1 MLAAGRSQY
10 IIRNTFSVEKLTYI
24 NETGTVIYRSKMSHG
39 NNNKKNFEVY
49 TAEEFIAAH
58 SISLR
63 NHFRWYVT
71 MDGIQINHEGYVTST
86 GLRDL
91 LMNQ

>member
-1 MLAAGRSQY
+1 MSSGQFNRVNIYQWDRHSYLPLEAC
-10 IIRNTFSVEKLTYI
+10 TELDSVMT
-24 NETGTVIYRSKMSHG
+24 HG

-63 NHFRWYVT
+63 NHFRTCAELDSVWYVT
-71 MDGIQINHEGYVTST
+71 MDGIQINHEGYVTSR
-86 GLRDL
+86 GPV
-91 LMNQ
+91 

>member
-1 MLAAGRSQY
+1 
-10 IIRNTFSVEKLTYI
+10 
-24 NETGTVIYRSKMSHG
+24 MSHG
-39 NNNKKNFEVY
+39 NDNKKNFEVY

-71 MDGIQINHEGYVTST
+71 MDAIQINHKGYVTSR
-86 GLRDL
+86 GPV
-91 LMNQ
+91 

>member
-1 MLAAGRSQY
+1 MTQ
-10 IIRNTFSVEKLTYI
+10 
-24 NETGTVIYRSKMSHG
+24 G

-49 TAEEFIAAH
+49 TAEKFIAAH

-63 NHFRWYVT
+63 NHFRTCAELDSVWYVT
-71 MDGIQINHEGYVTST
+71 MDGIQTRLPSGQVNHEGYARSR

-91 LMNQ
+91 LMNR